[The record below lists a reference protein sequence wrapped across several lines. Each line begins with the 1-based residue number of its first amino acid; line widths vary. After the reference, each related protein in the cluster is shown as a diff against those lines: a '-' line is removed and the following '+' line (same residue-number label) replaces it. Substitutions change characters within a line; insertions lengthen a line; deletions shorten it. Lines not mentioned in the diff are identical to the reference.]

1 MKKIITSTLILVA
14 ITLVAGL
21 ALAAV
26 YEVTKEP
33 IAEAEYRAKME
44 AYRAVMPDAADFT
57 ALELTDTDLPA
68 GVAVDEVMTAVTADN
83 ATVGY
88 VVKTTSAN
96 GYGGNITVAVGIL
109 PDGKILAVSVIS
121 QSETA
126 GLGAKCTED
135 GFTAQFAGL
144 FGTVEYTKTGEE
156 GKVDALSGATVTT
169 SAVTEAVNAAL
180 SYVNQHILVGEEG

>member
-14 ITLVAGL
+14 ITLIAGL

-33 IAEAEYRAKME
+33 IAEAEYKAKME
-44 AYRAVMPDAADFT
+44 AYRTVMPDADNFAEVSLT
-57 ALELTDTDLPA
+57 ATELPA
-68 GVAVDEVMTAVTADN
+68 GVTVDEVMTATAGN
-83 ATVGY
+83 ESVGY
-88 VVKTTSAN
+88 VIKATSAN

-109 PDGKILAVSVIS
+109 PDGKILGVSVIS

-126 GLGAKCTED
+126 GLGAKCAED
-135 GFTAQFAGL
+135 SFTNRFAGL

-156 GKVDALSGATVTT
+156 GKVDALSGATITT
-169 SAVTEAVNAAL
+169 NAVTEAVNAAL
-180 SYVNQHILVGEEG
+180 TYVNQHILTGEEG